1 MSFIERALS
10 VRDVEESESPTGSY
24 KINRSET

>member
-1 MSFIERALS
+1 MSFIERAS
-10 VRDVEESESPTGSY
+10 GVRDVEESKGPTGFY

>member
-1 MSFIERALS
+1 MSFIERVWS
-10 VRDVEESESPTGSY
+10 VRDAEESKGPAGSY